1 MGKVKKVANKISEDQ
16 LTKVRDQQQKLN
28 EALRTLGVLD
38 VQKQNLRNQI
48 EGVSKEIEGTKAE
61 LEEEYGSININLE
74 DGSYTLIEKEEDK
87 KE

>member
-28 EALRTLGVLD
+28 EGLRTLGVLD

-48 EGVSKEIEGTKAE
+48 EDISKEIEATKAE
-61 LEEEYGSININLE
+61 LENEYGQVNINLE
-74 DGSYTLIEKEEDK
+74 DGTYSEIEKENAE
-87 KE
+87 

>member
-48 EGVSKEIEGTKAE
+48 EGVSKEIKRTKAE
-61 LEEEYGSININLE
+61 LEEEYGQVNINLE
-74 DGSYTLIEKEEDK
+74 DGTYSEIEKEDAE
-87 KE
+87 

>member
-1 MGKVKKVANKISEDQ
+1 MSKVKKVANKVSEEQ

-48 EGVSKEIEGTKAE
+48 EEVSKEIEATKVE
-61 LEEEYGSININLE
+61 LEKEYGQVNINLE
-74 DGSYTLIEKEEDK
+74 NGTYSEIEKEDAE
-87 KE
+87 

>member
-1 MGKVKKVANKISEDQ
+1 MSKVKKVANKVSEEQ

-48 EGVSKEIEGTKAE
+48 EEVSKEIEATKVE
-61 LEEEYGSININLE
+61 LEKEYGQVNINLE
-74 DGSYTLIEKEEDK
+74 DGTYSEIEKEDAE
-87 KE
+87 

>member
-1 MGKVKKVANKISEDQ
+1 MKKVKEVANKISEEQ

-48 EGVSKEIEGTKAE
+48 EEVSKEIEETKAE
-61 LEEEYGSININLE
+61 LEKEYGQVNIN
-74 DGSYTLIEKEEDK
+74 YY
-87 KE
+87 

>member
-1 MGKVKKVANKISEDQ
+1 MKKVKEVANKISEEQ

-48 EGVSKEIEGTKAE
+48 EDVSKEIEATKLE
-61 LEEEYGSININLE
+61 LEKDYGQVNINLE
-74 DGSYTLIEKEEDK
+74 DGTYSEIEKKDAE
-87 KE
+87 

>member
-1 MGKVKKVANKISEDQ
+1 MKKVKEVANKISEEQ

-48 EGVSKEIEGTKAE
+48 EEVSKEIEATKVE
-61 LEEEYGSININLE
+61 LEKEYGQVNINLE
-74 DGSYTLIEKEEDK
+74 DGTYSEIEKEDAE
-87 KE
+87 

>member
-1 MGKVKKVANKISEDQ
+1 MKKVKEVANKISEEQ

-48 EGVSKEIEGTKAE
+48 EEVSKEIEETKAE
-61 LEEEYGSININLE
+61 LEKEYGQVNINLE
-74 DGSYTLIEKEEDK
+74 DGTYSEIEKKDAE
-87 KE
+87 

>member
-28 EALRTLGVLD
+28 EALRTLGVLE

-48 EGVSKEIEGTKAE
+48 EGASKEIEALIDKQFDLEIDKA
-61 LEEEYGSININLE
+61 LS
-74 DGSYTLIEKEEDK
+74 K
-87 KE
+87 

>member
-1 MGKVKKVANKISEDQ
+1 MKKVKEVANKISEEQ

-48 EGVSKEIEGTKAE
+48 EEVSKEIEETKAE
-61 LEEEYGSININLE
+61 LEKEYGQVNINLE
-74 DGSYTLIEKEEDK
+74 DGTYSEIEKEDAE
-87 KE
+87 

>member
-38 VQKQNLRNQI
+38 VQKQNLRNEI
-48 EGVSKEIEGTKAE
+48 EDVSKKIEATKAE
-61 LEEEYGSININLE
+61 LEEEYGQVNINLE
-74 DGSYTLIEKEEDK
+74 DGTYSEIK
-87 KE
+87 KEDAE

>member
-1 MGKVKKVANKISEDQ
+1 MKKVKEVANKISEEQ

-48 EGVSKEIEGTKAE
+48 EEVSKEIEATKVE
-61 LEEEYGSININLE
+61 LEKEYGQVNINLE
-74 DGSYTLIEKEEDK
+74 NGTYSEIEKEDAE
-87 KE
+87 

>member
-28 EALRTLGVLD
+28 EMLRTLGVLD

-48 EGVSKEIEGTKAE
+48 EDVSKEIEGTKAE
-61 LEEEYGSININLE
+61 LEEEYGQVNINLE
-74 DGSYTLIEKEEDK
+74 DGTYSEIEKEDAE
-87 KE
+87 

>member
-38 VQKQNLRNQI
+38 VQKQNLRNEI
-48 EGVSKEIEGTKAE
+48 EDVSKKIEATKAE
-61 LEEEYGSININLE
+61 LENEYGQVNINLE
-74 DGSYTLIEKEEDK
+74 DGTYSEIEKEDAE
-87 KE
+87 